1 MDNRVS
7 DIKFRTHELSGL
19 LREIKI
25 SAPSGPSASKD
36 LENLL
41 REVSENVQA
50 LEEVVNYFKTSE
62 NQ

>member
-1 MDNRVS
+1 
-7 DIKFRTHELSGL
+7 
-19 LREIKI
+19 
-25 SAPSGPSASKD
+25 
-36 LENLL
+36 LENIL